1 MKVLKSEEMLCD
13 HCVDRIKIDL
23 MDAGIEAEV
32 ELSDKSIILPEDDD
46 TLIEKQK
53 KFWGIWDILHRKCKI
68 PG

>member
-13 HCVDRIKIDL
+13 HCVDRIKIGL

-46 TLIEKQK
+46 DTLIEKAKEVLGDLGYFAQEM
-53 KFWGIWDILHRKCKI
+53 
-68 PG
+68 

>member
-13 HCVDRIKIDL
+13 HCVDRIKIGL

-46 TLIEKQK
+46 TLKKQK

>member
-13 HCVDRIKIDL
+13 HCVDRIKIGL

-46 TLIEKQK
+46 TLIEKA
-53 KFWGIWDILHRKCKI
+53 
-68 PG
+68 